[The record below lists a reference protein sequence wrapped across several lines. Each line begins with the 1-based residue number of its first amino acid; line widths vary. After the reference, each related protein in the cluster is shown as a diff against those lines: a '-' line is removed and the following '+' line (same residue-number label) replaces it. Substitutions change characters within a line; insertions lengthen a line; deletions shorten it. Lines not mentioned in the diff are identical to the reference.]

1 MADANQDFLLNGAM
15 EHSVIPEE
23 FGSSA
28 LREIRLKAE
37 RIAKTVAAP
46 KAHEVD
52 VECLWPAHTMHAL
65 GEAGLL
71 GLHVPQ
77 RLGGLEQGLMGLIAV
92 TEQLGQ
98 ACSSS
103 SMCFGMHSVGT
114 AVIAAKATPH
124 HESRYLSAIARGEH
138 VTTLALSEAGSGVH
152 FYLPDLELKKIDSAF
167 RVSGTKQWVT
177 NSKHAD
183 SYVVSCK
190 NVDDDAQHG
199 EFTCVVVDSK
209 SPGCHLEK
217 GWTGFGM
224 RGNDSGPVRFD
235 GVEVPADGLLGN
247 EGDQIWYVF
256 EVVAPY
262 FLTAMAGTYLG
273 IAQAAYDIAVARV
286 KAREYS
292 PNQEVLSDAPVIQYK
307 IAEMWTKL
315 ESARQMVYKAARLGD
330 AGDPAALTY
339 ILSSKAIAG
348 DASVDICNEAM
359 SLCGGSGYGENGAL
373 PRLLRDA
380 RASHVMAPTTN
391 LLKLWAGRTILGAPI
406 L

>member
-1 MADANQDFLLNGAM
+1 MFNGVM

-23 FGSSA
+23 FGSPA
-28 LREIRLKAE
+28 LRDIRVKAE
-37 RIAKTVAAP
+37 SIAKTVAAP
-46 KAHEVD
+46 RATEVD
-52 VECLWPAHTMHAL
+52 VNCLWPKHTMRAL
-65 GEAGLL
+65 AEAGLL
-71 GLHVPQ
+71 GLHVPK

-124 HESRYLSAIARGEH
+124 HENKYLSAIGRGEH
-138 VTTLALSEAGSGVH
+138 ITTLALSETGSGVH
-152 FYLPDLELKKIDSAF
+152 FYLPETELKKTDGAYRII
-167 RVSGTKQWVT
+167 GTKQWVT

-190 NVDDDAQHG
+190 NIETDAQHG
-199 EFTCVVVDSK
+199 EFTCVVVDSD
-209 SPGCHLEK
+209 SPGRQLEK
-217 GWTGFGM
+217 AWTGFGM
-224 RGNDSGPVRFD
+224 RGNDSGPVRFEN
-235 GVEVPADGLLGN
+235 VLVPPDGLLGN

-256 EVVAPY
+256 EVIAPY

-273 IAQAAYDIAVARV
+273 IAQAAFDIAISRIQG
-286 KAREYS
+286 REYS
-292 PNQEVLSDAPVIQYK
+292 PLQESLADAPVIQYK
-307 IAEMWTKL
+307 VAELWAKL
-315 ESARQMVYKAARLGD
+315 EQARQMVYKAARLGD

-348 DASVDICNEAM
+348 EAAVDICNEAM
-359 SLCGGSGYGENGAL
+359 SLCGGSGYGENGDL

-391 LLKLWAGRTILGAPI
+391 LLKLWAGRSILGSAI